1 MLVFFFFFRSNHQI
15 CSVKKGFLRNF
26 AKFTGKHRC
35 QSLIFNKT
43 TGLACHLWATARI
56 VFWTVWNIYDRD
68 FFCGSSSQLSSLTEA
83 VFQRCSVKKDGLI
96 KFDKIHRKTPV
107 PESLQACN
115 FIKKET
121 LTQVFPCEFFKIFKN
136 TYCYRTPLVATSEFD
151 NKENRTT
158 IVFVSLESC

>member
-1 MLVFFFFFRSNHQI
+1 MLFFFFRNSHQM

-26 AKFTGKHRC
+26 AKLTGKHRC
-35 QSLIFNKT
+35 QSLIFNRT
-43 TGLACHLWATARI
+43 TGLACHLWATATI
-56 VFWTVWNIYDRD
+56 VFWTLWNIYDRD

-96 KFDKIHRKTPV
+96 KLDKIHRKTPV
-107 PESLQACN
+107 PEA
-115 FIKKET
+115 

-158 IVFVSLESC
+158 IVFVSL